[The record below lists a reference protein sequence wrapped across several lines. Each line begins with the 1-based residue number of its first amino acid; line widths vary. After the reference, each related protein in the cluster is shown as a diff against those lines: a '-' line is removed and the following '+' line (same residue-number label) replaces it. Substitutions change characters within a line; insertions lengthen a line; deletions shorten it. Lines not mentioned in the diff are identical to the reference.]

1 MEPYI
6 SVEKTALIVEVGEA
20 DDASVSVDTRMLV
33 GKGVFVLARD
43 GGEFVTRVGTLCV
56 WTG

>member
-1 MEPYI
+1 
-6 SVEKTALIVEVGEA
+6 VEKTALIVEVGEA